1 MKKWIQKLGKRG
13 KAGLLAGTAAVVVA
27 VVAVFFLIFSRKE
40 EAYRNIRVSE
50 VRGVA
55 KVNREGMEG
64 LELFENMNLFSGD
77 EIVTERGAQLTLRLD
92 EDKYILVD
100 EDSKLTLHATG
111 TAADSKTTLQ
121 LEYGAVF
128 SDIKN
133 KLSEKSSYEVVTP
146 ASTMSVRGTQV
157 EVVCARLYDESGK
170 ESGTSVK
177 ILTYEGTVSI
187 APAGSDEVR
196 SLPAG
201 KWEEITRTAEGNSRF
216 EGEAK
221 EITAEDFR
229 DFSAQYLKESLTNSE
244 KPMTEEQKQIALHLE
259 GLVKEHLGETEP
271 TPDAEPSKEPTPSPE
286 PTPSA
291 VPSLEPSPEPTPS
304 AVPSLEPSKEPTPS
318 PSPMPTPS
326 PIPTLSPSPTPSQMP
341 TPSPTP
347 SVTQYT
353 VNYYLPLIP
362 DQLTS
367 SYFLNCENGPAA
379 ITLDAGGKTGSSLN
393 SFVTDGRQKNTQI
406 FADNQD
412 ITEDLKNAAK
422 WHVEGAGELQERLQ
436 GAVVKCHGWY
446 DQYGNFWS
454 LTPDSEQKIA
464 DKSNLKGTTLNLYAV
479 YSVEVPADA
488 DTTDF
493 AGQTV
498 ECKVLHL
505 TVDEYDGEGNLL
517 ESKRYSLSLPSGCQ
531 IEYGQAEHYKL
542 FWETEYG
549 VPLDGKTITINPGR
563 NAYSLHIE
571 KIWN

>member
-1 MKKWIQKLGKRG
+1 
-13 KAGLLAGTAAVVVA
+13 
-27 VVAVFFLIFSRKE
+27 
-40 EAYRNIRVSE
+40 
-50 VRGVA
+50 
-55 KVNREGMEG
+55 
-64 LELFENMNLFSGD
+64 
-77 EIVTERGAQLTLRLD
+77 
-92 EDKYILVD
+92 
-100 EDSKLTLHATG
+100 
-111 TAADSKTTLQ
+111 
-121 LEYGAVF
+121 
-128 SDIKN
+128 
-133 KLSEKSSYEVVTP
+133 
-146 ASTMSVRGTQV
+146 
-157 EVVCARLYDESGK
+157 
-170 ESGTSVK
+170 
-177 ILTYEGTVSI
+177 
-187 APAGSDEVR
+187 
-196 SLPAG
+196 
-201 KWEEITRTAEGNSRF
+201 
-216 EGEAK
+216 
-221 EITAEDFR
+221 
-229 DFSAQYLKESLTNSE
+229 
-244 KPMTEEQKQIALHLE
+244 
-259 GLVKEHLGETEP
+259 
-271 TPDAEPSKEPTPSPE
+271 
-286 PTPSA
+286 
-291 VPSLEPSPEPTPS
+291 
-304 AVPSLEPSKEPTPS
+304 
-318 PSPMPTPS
+318 
-326 PIPTLSPSPTPSQMP
+326 MP

-464 DKSNLKGTTLNLYAV
+464 DKSNRKGTTLNLYAV